1 MRPPVRVAVY
11 EPNVPM
17 QNAGGP
23 RGYLWQL
30 VEGLKKVGDGGI
42 EFLFEPQA
50 GIRQSNGLAERASK
64 LKALSPTLWR
74 LGKTFLAE
82 RLRKEWMEIYF
93 KDLDS
98 YHLPA
103 RAEQR
108 LKEGRFDVLHCHSTL
123 HALMG
128 HNSLTRLGLRS
139 TTSLVLTS
147 HSPERPAD
155 ERVAVFTGYG
165 LLSLMVPRLKARLEA
180 IDVRA
185 VEVVDHLIFPC
196 ENSRK
201 IYETFWPGFEK
212 LVGQK
217 PVSYLMTGIVD
228 IGEPPDFALD
238 SGRTENR
245 PLICYAGRHNRVK
258 GYDLL
263 VDAAL
268 PLVSAGDITVV
279 VAGHA
284 GPISAPEHPNWIEV
298 GWTNK
303 VHSLIKTCDVFVLPN
318 RNTYFD
324 LVAIEVMALG
334 RPIIATDTGG
344 NKTLAKL
351 SEGVL
356 LCEPTP
362 ESIRG
367 RIEEIA
373 GDPARMAALGA
384 ANRSAFLDYLTANK
398 FAANYESIMT
408 SIAARGPRS

>member
-1 MRPPVRVAVY
+1 MRPPARVAVY

-30 VEGLKKVGDGGI
+30 VEGLKEVGSDGI

-50 GIRQSNGLAERASK
+50 GVRQPNGFAEQASK
-64 LKALSPTLWR
+64 LKALSPALWR

-93 KDLDS
+93 RDLDE
-98 YHLPA
+98 YYLPA

-108 LKEGRFDVLHCHSTL
+108 LREGNFDVLHCHTTL

-139 TTSLVLTS
+139 KTVLVLTS
-147 HSPERPAD
+147 HSPEKPAV
-155 ERVAVFTGYG
+155 ERAAVIMGYG
-165 LLSLMVPRLKARLEA
+165 LAPFLVPRLKVRLDA
-180 IDVRA
+180 IDTRG

-196 ENSRK
+196 ENSRRA
-201 IYETFWPGFEK
+201 YETFWPEFET

-228 IGEPPDFALD
+228 IGEQPDFDLD

-268 PLVSAGDITVV
+268 PLVSRGDITVV
-279 VAGHA
+279 VAGGA
-284 GPISAPEHPNWIEV
+284 GPISAPEHRNWIEV

-324 LVAIEVMALG
+324 LVAIEAMALG

-344 NKTLAKL
+344 NKTLATL
-351 SEGVL
+351 SEEIL

-362 ESIRG
+362 EAIRG
-367 RIEEIA
+367 RIEDIA
-373 GDPARMAALGA
+373 GDPARMAAIGA

-398 FAANYESIMT
+398 FAANYKSIMT